1 MGRRTWEVGEEALA
15 VPYDVEVVPIRP
27 GDALAVTVGD
37 ALAVTVGDALTVPMR
52 AGEALAVTDE
62 GVAELGR
69 AAVALVSSCAVS

>member
-37 ALAVTVGDALTVPMR
+37 ALTVPMR
-52 AGEALAVTDE
+52 AGEALA
-62 GVAELGR
+62 
-69 AAVALVSSCAVS
+69 LVSSLARPAIAIEASCSFEWCSSF